1 MLKNYIFLM
10 TLLAIFSTS
19 CQAKYDKYFSNATM
33 RLDYNHIGN
42 ASEEHFAFDQMVND
56 GQWAG
61 SKTILIDDLR
71 LGKYF
76 FDVKDPQTGEVLYS
90 RGYSSI
96 YGEWE
101 TTPDAKDN
109 WGSFHESLRFPW
121 PKQEV
126 DVTIYKRNIKNG
138 FDLVWTYNVNPNH
151 HRAFRASADN
161 HYNTFDLVV
170 NGAPEKQVD
179 IVVLGEGYAKEDMG
193 KFRKDANRFAEVL
206 LSTEPFASH
215 KEKFSIRA
223 VETPAPHSGV
233 NHPHQ
238 DIHTRSALSV
248 TYGAFNSERYALG
261 YDNKTIRN
269 ASAAVPYEFTAI
281 LMNDSIYGGGG
292 IYNLYITAAVNNA
305 FQEYLFVHE
314 FGHHFADLADEYY
327 TSATAY
333 EMDAQH
339 LEPWEL
345 NVTANTDPETIK
357 WKDILTADTPL
368 PTPWE
373 KEKYDKHSIEVQK
386 KRVEMRKAKVDE
398 KIMENFFLDK
408 KAWDEKLL
416 SNMRYSN
423 HVGAF
428 EGAQYKSK
436 GLYRS
441 AANCIM
447 FTRHDQ
453 FCPACQRAITLI
465 IDQYTK

>member
-1 MLKNYIFLM
+1 MHRKY
-10 TLLAIFSTS
+10 LLSLLVLLSSIMASA
-19 CQAKYDKYFSNATM
+19 QYEQYFTNATM
-33 RLDYNHIGN
+33 RLDYNHVGTAN
-42 ASEEHFAFDQMVND
+42 EEHFAFDQMVND
-56 GQWAG
+56 GDWPG
-61 SKTILIDDLR
+61 SKTVLIDELR

-76 FDVKDPQTGEVLYS
+76 FEVKEPETDKVLYS

-101 TTPDAKDN
+101 TTPEATDN
-109 WGSFHESLRFPW
+109 WGSFHESVRFPW
-121 PKQEV
+121 PKGEV
-126 DVTIYKRNIKNG
+126 DVTIYKRNRLNG
-138 FDLVWTYNVNPNH
+138 FDPVWTYRVNPKH
-151 HRAFRASADN
+151 HRAFTAPVEQ
-161 HYNTFDLVV
+161 HYNTIDLVV

-179 IVVLGEGYAKEDMG
+179 IVVLGEGYAKEDMD
-193 KFRKDANRFAEVL
+193 KFHQDAQRFADVL
-206 LSTEPFASH
+206 LSTEPFASF

-248 TYGAFNSERYALG
+248 TYGAFDSERYALG
-261 YDNKTIRN
+261 YDNKTIRD

-333 EMDAQH
+333 EMDAEH

-345 NVTANTDPETIK
+345 NVTANPDPETIK
-357 WKDILTADTPL
+357 WKDIVTPGTPI
-368 PTPWE
+368 PTPWD
-373 KEKYDKHSIEVQK
+373 KKKYDKHSIEVQK
-386 KRVEMRKAKVDE
+386 KRVEMRKAKVPE
-398 KIMENFFLDK
+398 KVMEDFFLDK
-408 KAWDEKLL
+408 KAWDDELL
-416 SNMRYSN
+416 ANMKYSGQ
-423 HVGAF
+423 VGAF
-428 EGAQYKSK
+428 EGAQYKAT
-436 GLYRS
+436 GMYRS

-447 FTRHDQ
+447 FTRYDH
-453 FCPACQRAITLI
+453 FCPACQRGIKLI
-465 IDQYTK
+465 IEQYTK

>member
-1 MLKNYIFLM
+1 MKKLFAFALFIM
-10 TLLAIFSTS
+10 GFSVLTNAQYS
-19 CQAKYDKYFSNATM
+19 DYFTNATM
-33 RLDYNHIGN
+33 RLDYNHVGTAN
-42 ASEEHFAFDQMVND
+42 EEHFAFDQMVND
-56 GQWAG
+56 GEWAG
-61 SKTILIDDLR
+61 SKSTLIDELR

-76 FDVKDPQTGEVLYS
+76 FEVKDPKSGKILYS

-101 TTPDAKDN
+101 TTPDAEKE
-109 WGSFHESLRFPW
+109 WGSFHESIRFPW
-121 PKQEV
+121 PKGKV
-126 DVTIYKRNIKNG
+126 DVTIMKRNIKNG
-138 FDLVWTYNVNPNH
+138 FDPVWTYHVDPNH
-151 HRAFRASADN
+151 HRAFRNPVKN
-161 HYNTFDLVV
+161 HYNTFDVVV
-170 NGAPEKQVD
+170 NGKPEKQVD
-179 IVVLGEGYAKEDMG
+179 IVVLGEGYAKKDMG
-193 KFRKDANRFAEVL
+193 KFKKDAKRFAEVL
-206 LSTEPFASH
+206 LSTEPFASL
-215 KEKFSIRA
+215 KDKFSIRA
-223 VETPAPHSGV
+223 VETPSPDSGV

-248 TYGAFNSERYALG
+248 TYGAFNSQRYALG
-261 YDNKTIRN
+261 YDNKTIRD

-333 EMDAQH
+333 EMDAEH

-357 WKDILTADTPL
+357 WKDILTPGVPM

-386 KRVEMRKAKVDE
+386 KRVEMRKAKVEE
-398 KIMENFFLDK
+398 KVMEDFFIK
-408 KAWDEKLL
+408 KRAWDENLL
-416 SNMRYSN
+416 SNMKHSGK
-423 HVGAF
+423 VGAF
-428 EGAQYKSK
+428 EGAQYKAK

-447 FTRHDQ
+447 FTRHNH
-453 FCPACQRAITLI
+453 FCPACQRAIKLI

>member
-1 MLKNYIFLM
+1 MKKLFVFAFV
-10 TLLAIFSTS
+10 LLGITGLAKAQYADHFTS
-19 CQAKYDKYFSNATM
+19 ATM
-33 RLDYNHIGN
+33 RLDYNHVGN
-42 ASEEHFAFDQMVND
+42 SEEEHFAFDQMVND
-56 GQWAG
+56 GKWAG
-61 SKTILIDDLR
+61 SKTILIDELR

-76 FDVKDPQTGEVLYS
+76 FEVKDPKSGKVIYS

-101 TTPDAKDN
+101 TTPEAKN
-109 WGSFHESLRFPW
+109 EWGSLHESIRFPW
-121 PKQEV
+121 PKEEV
-126 DVTIYKRNIKNG
+126 DVTILKRNIKNG
-138 FDLVWTYNVNPNH
+138 FDPVWTYRVNPNH
-151 HRAFRASADN
+151 HRAFRNPVKN
-161 HYNTFDLVV
+161 HYKTFDVVV
-170 NGAPEKQVD
+170 NGKPETQVD
-179 IVVLGEGYAKEDMG
+179 IVVLGEGYAKKDMA
-193 KFRKDANRFAEVL
+193 KFKKDAKRFAEVL
-206 LSTEPFASH
+206 LSREPYASF
-215 KEKFSIRA
+215 KDKFSIRA
-223 VETPAPHSGV
+223 VETPSPDSGV

-248 TYGAFNSERYALG
+248 TYGAFDSERYALG
-261 YDNKTIRN
+261 YDNKTIRD

-292 IYNLYITAAVNNA
+292 IYNLYITAAVDNA

-333 EMDAQH
+333 EMDAEH

-357 WKDILTADTPL
+357 WKDIVTPGTPI

-386 KRVEMRKAKVDE
+386 KRVEMRKAKVKE
-398 KIMENFFLDK
+398 KVMEDFFLKK
-408 KAWDEKLL
+408 KAWDEDLL
-416 SNMRYSN
+416 SNMEHSGK
-423 HVGAF
+423 VGAF

-441 AANCIM
+441 APNCIM
-447 FTRHDQ
+447 FTRHDHH
-453 FCPACQRAITLI
+453 CPACQRAIKMI

>member
-1 MLKNYIFLM
+1 M
-10 TLLAIFSTS
+10 
-19 CQAKYDKYFSNATM
+19 QAKLTLPLLLLFLAGNISAQYKDYFTNETM
-33 RLDYNHIGN
+33 RLDYNHVGN
-42 ASEEHFAFDQMVND
+42 ANEEHFAFDQMVND
-56 GQWAG
+56 GEWAG
-61 SKTILIDDLR
+61 NKTVLIDELM

-76 FDVKDPQTGEVLYS
+76 FEVQDPKSNKVIYS

-101 TTPDAKDN
+101 TTPEAKEN

-121 PKQEV
+121 PKQNV
-126 DVTIYKRNIKNG
+126 NILIYKRNINNG
-138 FDLVWTYNVNPNH
+138 FDPIWEYQVNPLH
-151 HRAFRASADN
+151 HRAFTAPVKD
-161 HYNTFDLVV
+161 HYNTFDVV
-170 NGAPEKQVD
+170 INGAPEKQVD
-179 IVVLGEGYAKEDMG
+179 IVVLGEGYAADDMG
-193 KFRKDANRFAEVL
+193 KFRKDAQRFADVL
-206 LSTEPFASH
+206 LNTEPFASF

-238 DIHTRSALSV
+238 DIQTRSALSV

-261 YDNKTIRN
+261 YDNKLIRE

-292 IYNLYITAAVNNA
+292 IYNLYITAAVDNA

-327 TSATAY
+327 TSASVY
-333 EMDAQH
+333 EVDMQH

-345 NVTANTDPETIK
+345 NVTANADAATIK
-357 WKDILTADTPL
+357 WKDIVTPNTPI

-373 KEKYDKHSIEVQK
+373 KAKYDEHSIK
-386 KRVEMRKAKVDE
+386 KQEKRLEMRKAKVDE
-398 KIMENFFLDK
+398 KVMEDFFIEK
-408 KAWDEKLL
+408 RAWDDELL
-416 SNMRYSN
+416 SNMKYSE
-423 HVGAF
+423 HIGAF
-428 EGAQYKSK
+428 EGAQYKSN

-447 FTRHDQ
+447 FTRHHQ
-453 FCPACQRAITLI
+453 FCPACQRGIKLI
-465 IDQYTK
+465 IEQYTK

>member
-1 MLKNYIFLM
+1 MKKLFAFAFL
-10 TLLAIFSTS
+10 IIGFSLFSKAQYHDYFTS
-19 CQAKYDKYFSNATM
+19 ATM
-33 RLDYNHIGN
+33 RLDYNHVGTAN
-42 ASEEHFAFDQMVND
+42 EEHFAFDQMVND
-56 GQWAG
+56 GEWAG
-61 SKTILIDDLR
+61 SKTVLIDQLN

-76 FDVKDPQTGEVLYS
+76 FEVKDPKSGKLLYS
-90 RGYSSI
+90 RGFSSI

-101 TTPDAKDN
+101 TTPEAEKE

-121 PKQEV
+121 PKEEV
-126 DVTIYKRNIKNG
+126 DVTILKRNIKNG
-138 FDLVWTYNVNPNH
+138 FDPVWNYRVNPKH
-151 HRAFRASADN
+151 HRAFSNPVKD
-161 HYNTFDLVV
+161 HYKTFDVVV
-170 NGAPEKQVD
+170 NGKPEKQVD
-179 IVVLGEGYAKEDMG
+179 IVVLGEGYSKKDMK
-193 KFRKDANRFAEVL
+193 KFRKDAKRFAEVL
-206 LSTEPFASH
+206 LSTEPYASF
-215 KEKFSIRA
+215 KDKFSIRA
-223 VETPAPHSGV
+223 VETPSPNSGV

-248 TYGAFNSERYALG
+248 TYGAFDSERYALG
-261 YDNKTIRN
+261 YDNKTIRD

-333 EMDAQH
+333 EMDAEH

-345 NVTANTDPETIK
+345 NVTANTNPETIK
-357 WKDILTADTPL
+357 WKDILSKDTPI

-373 KEKYDKHSIEVQK
+373 KEKYDKHSIEIQK
-386 KRVEMRKAKVDE
+386 KRVEMRKAKVEE
-398 KIMENFFLDK
+398 KVMEDFFIK
-408 KAWDEKLL
+408 KREWDNQLL
-416 SNMRYSN
+416 SNMKYSGK
-423 HVGAF
+423 VGAF

-453 FCPACQRAITLI
+453 FCPACQRAIKLI
-465 IDQYTK
+465 IEQYTK

>member
-1 MLKNYIFLM
+1 MHRKY
-10 TLLAIFSTS
+10 LLSLVVLLSSIITS
-19 CQAKYDKYFSNATM
+19 AQYEQYFTTATM
-33 RLDYNHIGN
+33 RLDYNHVGT

-61 SKTILIDDLR
+61 SKTVLIDEFR

-76 FDVKDPQTGEVLYS
+76 FEVKEPETQKVLYS

-109 WGSFHESLRFPW
+109 WGSFHESVRFPW
-121 PKQEV
+121 PKAEV
-126 DVTIYKRNIKNG
+126 DVTIYKRNRLNG
-138 FDLVWTYNVNPNH
+138 FDPVWTYRVNPKH
-151 HRAFRASADN
+151 HRAFTAPVEQ
-161 HYNTFDLVV
+161 HYNTFDVVV
-170 NGAPEKQVD
+170 NGTPEKQVD
-179 IVVLGEGYAKEDMG
+179 IVVLGEGYAKEDMD
-193 KFRKDANRFAEVL
+193 KF
-206 LSTEPFASH
+206 H
-215 KEKFSIRA
+215 K
-223 VETPAPHSGV
+223 
-233 NHPHQ
+233 
-238 DIHTRSALSV
+238 
-248 TYGAFNSERYALG
+248 
-261 YDNKTIRN
+261 DNKTIRN

-333 EMDAQH
+333 EMDAEH

-345 NVTANTDPETIK
+345 NVTANPDPETIK
-357 WKDILTADTPL
+357 WKDIVTPGTPI

-373 KEKYDKHSIEVQK
+373 KEKYDKHSIDVQK

-398 KIMENFFLDK
+398 KVMEDFFLDK
-408 KAWDEKLL
+408 KAWDDKLL
-416 SNMRYSN
+416 ANMKYSGQ
-423 HVGAF
+423 VGAF
-428 EGAQYKSK
+428 EGAQHKAT
-436 GLYRS
+436 GMYRS

-447 FTRHDQ
+447 FTRHDH
-453 FCPACQRAITLI
+453 FCPACQRGIKLI

>member
-1 MLKNYIFLM
+1 MKKIYVLAVAFIMLSVFAQAQYNNYF
-10 TLLAIFSTS
+10 T
-19 CQAKYDKYFSNATM
+19 DATM
-33 RLDYNHIGN
+33 RLDYHHVGN
-42 ASEEHFAFDQMVND
+42 SAEEHFAFDQMVND

-61 SKTILIDDLR
+61 SKTVLIDELR

-76 FDVKDPQTGEVLYS
+76 FEVKDAATGKLLYS

-101 TTPDAKDN
+101 TTPEAQTE
-109 WGSFHESLRFPW
+109 WGSFHESVRFPW
-121 PKQEV
+121 PKKEV
-126 DVTIYKRNIKNG
+126 TVTISKRNIKNG
-138 FDLVWTYNVNPNH
+138 FDPIWTYQVNPKH
-151 HRAFRASADN
+151 HRAFSSPVEN
-161 HYNTFDLVV
+161 YYNTFDVVV
-170 NGAPEKQVD
+170 NGQPEKQVD
-179 IVVLGEGYAKEDMG
+179 IVVLGEGYAKEDMA
-193 KFRKDANRFAEVL
+193 KFRKDAQRFAEVL
-206 LSTEPFASH
+206 LSTEPYASF
-215 KEKFSIRA
+215 KNKFSIRA

-261 YDNKTIRN
+261 YDNKTIRD

-292 IYNLYITAAVNNA
+292 IYNLYITAAVDNA

-333 EMDAQH
+333 EMDAEH

-345 NVTANTDPETIK
+345 NVTANTNAETIK
-357 WKDILTADTPL
+357 WKEIVTPGTPI

-373 KEKYDKHSIEVQK
+373 KESYDEHSIATQK

-398 KIMENFFLDK
+398 KVMEDFFIK
-408 KAWDEKLL
+408 KRTWDDELL
-416 SNMRYSN
+416 ANMKYSGK
-423 HVGAF
+423 VGAF

-447 FTRHDQ
+447 FTRHNQ
-453 FCPACQRAITLI
+453 FCPACQRATQLI
-465 IDQYTK
+465 IEQYTK

>member
-1 MLKNYIFLM
+1 MLKNYIL
-10 TLLAIFSTS
+10 LLAILALFSTS
-19 CQAKYDKYFSNATM
+19 CQAQYDKYFSEATM

-42 ASEEHFAFDQMVND
+42 AGEEHFAFDQMVND

-61 SKTILIDDLR
+61 SKTVLIDELR

-76 FDVKDPQTGEVLYS
+76 FDVKDPQSGEVLYS

-101 TTPDAKDN
+101 TTPDAKEN

-126 DVTIYKRNIKNG
+126 DVTIYKRNRKNG
-138 FDLVWTYNVNPNH
+138 FDPVWTYKVNPKH
-151 HRAFRASADN
+151 HRSFIKPVNN
-161 HYNTFDLVV
+161 HYNTFDVVV
-170 NGAPEKQVD
+170 NGNPEKQVD
-179 IVVLGEGYAKEDMG
+179 IVVLGEGYAKEDMD
-193 KFRKDANRFAEVL
+193 KFHKDAKRFAEVL
-206 LSTEPFASH
+206 LNCEPFATH
-215 KEKFSIRA
+215 KNKFSIRA

-261 YDNKTIRN
+261 YDNKTIRD

-292 IYNLYITAAVNNA
+292 IYNLYITAAVDNA

-333 EMDAQH
+333 EMDAEH

-345 NVTANTDPETIK
+345 NVTANPDPETIK
-357 WKDILTADTPL
+357 WKDIVTPDTPI
-368 PTPWE
+368 PTPWD
-373 KEKYDKHSIEVQK
+373 KKKYDEHSIDFQK
-386 KRVEMRKAKVDE
+386 KRTTLRKQKVAESVMEEFFIE
-398 KIMENFFLDK
+398 KRE
-408 KAWDEKLL
+408 WDDKLL
-416 SNMRYSN
+416 ASMKYSG

-428 EGAQYKSK
+428 EGAQYKAT
-436 GLYRS
+436 GMYRS

-447 FTRHDQ
+447 FTRHDH

>member
-1 MLKNYIFLM
+1 MKTIFFTALI
-10 TLLAIFSTS
+10 LLLSTGYTKAQYS
-19 CQAKYDKYFSNATM
+19 DYFTDATM
-33 RLDYNHIGN
+33 RFDYNHVGN
-42 ASEEHFAFDQMVND
+42 AEEEHFAFDQMVND
-56 GQWAG
+56 GKWAG
-61 SKTILIDDLR
+61 SKTVLIDELR

-76 FDVKDPQTGEVLYS
+76 FEVKEIETGKVLYS

-101 TTPDAKDN
+101 TTPMADEE
-109 WGSFHESLRFPW
+109 WGSFHESIRFPW
-121 PKQEV
+121 PKNEV
-126 DVTIYKRNIKNG
+126 NVTISKRNIKNG
-138 FDLVWTYNVNPNH
+138 FDPIWTYKVNPKH
-151 HRAFRASADN
+151 HRAFVRPVND
-161 HYNTFDLVV
+161 HYTTFDVVV

-179 IVVLGEGYAKEDMG
+179 IVVLGEGYAKEDMA
-193 KFRKDANRFAEVL
+193 KFRKDAQRFADVL
-206 LSTEPFASH
+206 LSTEPYASS
-215 KEKFSIRA
+215 KTKFSIRG
-223 VETPAPHSGV
+223 VETPSPDSGV

-261 YDNKTIRN
+261 YDNKTIRD

-292 IYNLYITAAVNNA
+292 IYNLYITAAADNA
-305 FQEYLFVHE
+305 FEEYLYVHE

-333 EMDAQH
+333 EMDAEH

-357 WKDILTADTPL
+357 WKDIVTPGTPI

-373 KEKYDKHSIEVQK
+373 KESYDSHSIEIQK
-386 KRVEMRKAKVDE
+386 KRVEMRKAKVGEKMMEELFIYKRTWDDE
-398 KIMENFFLDK
+398 
-408 KAWDEKLL
+408 LL
-416 SNMRYSN
+416 GNMKHSGE
-423 HVGAF
+423 VGAF
-428 EGAQYKSK
+428 EGAQYKAK

-447 FTRHDQ
+447 FTRHNH
-453 FCPACQRAITLI
+453 FCPACQRATNLI